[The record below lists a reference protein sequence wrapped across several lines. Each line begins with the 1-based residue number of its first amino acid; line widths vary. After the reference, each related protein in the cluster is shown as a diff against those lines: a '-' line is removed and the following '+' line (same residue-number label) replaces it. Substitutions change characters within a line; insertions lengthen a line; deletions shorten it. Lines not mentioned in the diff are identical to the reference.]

1 LFGRREID
9 LLVLGGGMAGLAAAA
24 RVAQAGGSVVLVEK
38 AEATGG
44 SAAYAEFLWSAPDL
58 ETMRAAVPDG
68 DPALAER
75 LIERRGDALA
85 WIDDL
90 GVHTGPSVEV
100 LGFGR
105 GNRVDL
111 AALLRTLERAVGDA
125 PCCEVLLRAEPDR
138 LLVEDGRVTGA
149 GIVLGGGD
157 RRTIAAGSTLLA
169 MGGFAGSPE
178 LRRAH
183 LHPGASDIP
192 LRANPHS
199 DGRGLAL
206 GRSAGAAFG
215 ATDAGF
221 YGHLMPAGVAVCDP
235 SRFATLTFFH
245 SEHGVL
251 VNRLGLRFVDETEGD
266 HLSTLATLE
275 QPGARALLICDERVH
290 REWMLRP
297 YVEGLEAPDKFDLA
311 YRAGARCATAA
322 DLDEFAHLPEEW
334 GYPGTAVRD
343 TLVAFNEQCR
353 EGVAQPSRRRDGLG
367 LTEPP
372 YYVLEVTPA
381 ITFTFGGLLIDP
393 DARVLGE
400 TGEPIP
406 GLLAAGAD
414 AGGLYVRAYA
424 GGLAAALVFGLCAA
438 ETALAPT
445 RKALT

>member
-1 LFGRREID
+1 LIGQGEID
-9 LLVLGGGMAGLAAAA
+9 LLVLGGGMAGLSAAA
-24 RVAQAGGSVVLVEK
+24 RAAQAGGTVVLVEK
-38 AEATGG
+38 GEVTGG
-44 SAAYAEFLWSAPDL
+44 SAAYAEFLWTAPDF
-58 ETMRAAVPDG
+58 ETMRAAVPAG

-75 LIERRGDALA
+75 LIERRWDALA
-85 WIDDL
+85 WVEAF
-90 GVHTGPSVEV
+90 GVHTGPPVEL
-100 LGFGR
+100 LGFGL

-111 AALLRTLERAVGDA
+111 AALLRALERTVRDA
-125 PCCEVLLRAEPDR
+125 PGCKVLLRAEPDR
-138 LLVEDGRVTGA
+138 LLVDNGRVTGA
-149 GIVLGGGD
+149 EIVVAGSE
-157 RRTIAAGSTLLA
+157 RRTVCARSTLLA
-169 MGGFAGSPE
+169 MGGFAGSLE

-199 DGRGLAL
+199 DGGGLAL
-206 GRSAGAAFG
+206 GRAVGAAFG
-215 ATDAGF
+215 APDAGF
-221 YGHLMPAGVAVCDP
+221 YGHLMPADVTFADP
-235 SRFATLTFFH
+235 SRLATLTFFH

-251 VNRLGLRFVDETEGD
+251 INRLGRRFVDETEGD

-322 DLDEFAHLPEEW
+322 DLDEFAALPEEW
-334 GYPGTAVRD
+334 GYPGTVVRD

-353 EGVAQPSRRRDGLG
+353 DGSTEPGRRRDALG
-367 LTEPP
+367 LTDPP

-393 DARVLGE
+393 EARVLGCD
-400 TGEPIP
+400 GEPIA

-414 AGGLYVRAYA
+414 AGGLFVRSYA

-438 ETALAPT
+438 DTAVST